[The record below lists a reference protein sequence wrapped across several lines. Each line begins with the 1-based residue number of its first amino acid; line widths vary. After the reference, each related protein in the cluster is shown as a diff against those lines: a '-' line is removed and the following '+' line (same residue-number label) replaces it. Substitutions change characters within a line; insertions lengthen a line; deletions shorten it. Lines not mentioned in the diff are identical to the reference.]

1 MVAQQ
6 NLKSPGRLESGNS
19 ICVGGEPRA
28 AFGGAYGMV
37 VIMLILVVMAGM
49 MTMHMVE
56 SVPIINSRLFP
67 AMHLRH
73 TL

>member
-1 MVAQQ
+1 M
-6 NLKSPGRLESGNS
+6 R
-19 ICVGGEPRA
+19 GGEPRA
-28 AFGGAYGMV
+28 AFGGAYGMA

-49 MTMHMVE
+49 MTVHMVE
-56 SVPIINSRLFP
+56 SVPIINSKLFP